1 MGGRSVVTSVD
12 GRDLVR
18 SLDCVV
24 VVNSAEDSCQQ
35 QTSSIH
41 ITLS

>member
-12 GRDLVR
+12 GRDVVR

-24 VVNSAEDSCQQ
+24 VVNSAANQFYPHN
-35 QTSSIH
+35 IVLKKK
-41 ITLS
+41 IF